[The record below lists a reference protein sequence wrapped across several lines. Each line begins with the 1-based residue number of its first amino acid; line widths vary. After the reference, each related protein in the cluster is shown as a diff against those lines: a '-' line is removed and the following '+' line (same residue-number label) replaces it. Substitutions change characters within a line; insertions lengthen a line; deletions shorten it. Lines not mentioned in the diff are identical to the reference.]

1 MISEREEEQ
10 ARDLFNMP
18 GWKNLVEEWEEQ
30 MEMCNLDS
38 CNTLEELHFQKGR
51 LAVLRMMLNFENYIK
66 NITEQDDDNDPVF
79 Q

>member
-1 MISEREEEQ
+1 LISEREEEQ

-18 GWKNLVEEWEEQ
+18 GWKNLVDEWEEQ
-30 MEMCNLDS
+30 IQMCTLDS
-38 CNTLEELHFQKGR
+38 CNTLEDLHFQKGR

-66 NITEQDDDNDPVF
+66 NITEDDDEDPTF

>member
-18 GWKNLVEEWEEQ
+18 GWKNLVDEWEEQ
-30 MEMCNLDS
+30 IQMCNLDS
-38 CNTLEELHFQKGR
+38 CNTLEDLHFQKGR

-66 NITEQDDDNDPVF
+66 NITEDDEDPTF

>member
-10 ARDLFNMP
+10 ARYLFNMP
-18 GWKNLVEEWEEQ
+18 GWKNLVDEWEEQ
-30 MEMCNLDS
+30 IQMCNLDS
-38 CNTLEELHFQKGR
+38 CNTLEDLHFQKGR

-66 NITEQDDDNDPVF
+66 NITEDDDEDPTF

>member
-1 MISEREEEQ
+1 MISEREEED
-10 ARDLFNMP
+10 ARDLFSMP

-30 MEMCNLDS
+30 MQMCNLDS
-38 CNTLEELHFQKGR
+38 CQSLEDLHFQKGR

-66 NITEQDDDNDPVF
+66 NIAEDDDEDHTF

>member
-18 GWKNLVEEWEEQ
+18 GWKNLVDEWEEQ
-30 MEMCNLDS
+30 IQMCTLDS
-38 CNTLEELHFQKGR
+38 CNTLEDLHFQKGR

-66 NITEQDDDNDPVF
+66 NITEDDDEDPTF

>member
-1 MISEREEEQ
+1 
-10 ARDLFNMP
+10 MP
-18 GWKNLVEEWEEQ
+18 GWKNLVEEWEDQ
-30 MEMCNLDS
+30 MQMCNLDS

-66 NITEQDDDNDPVF
+66 NIAEDDDEDPTF

>member
-18 GWKNLVEEWEEQ
+18 GWRNLVEEWEEQ
-30 MEMCNLDS
+30 MQMCNLDS

>member
-18 GWKNLVEEWEEQ
+18 GWKNLVDEWEEQ
-30 MEMCNLDS
+30 IQMCNLDS
-38 CNTLEELHFQKGR
+38 FNTLEDLHFQNGR

-66 NITEQDDDNDPVF
+66 NITEDDDEDPTF

>member
-18 GWKNLVEEWEEQ
+18 GWKNLVDEWEEQ
-30 MEMCNLDS
+30 IQMCNLDS
-38 CNTLEELHFQKGR
+38 CNTIEDLHFQKGR

-66 NITEQDDDNDPVF
+66 NITEDDDEDPTF

>member
-1 MISEREEEQ
+1 LISEREEEQ

-18 GWKNLVEEWEEQ
+18 GWKNLVDEWEEQ
-30 MEMCNLDS
+30 IQMCTLDS
-38 CNTLEELHFQKGR
+38 CNTLEDLHFQKGR

-66 NITEQDDDNDPVF
+66 NITEDDEDPTF

>member
-18 GWKNLVEEWEEQ
+18 GWKNLVDEWEEQ
-30 MEMCNLDS
+30 MNMCNLDS
-38 CNTLEELHFQKGR
+38 CNTLEDLHFQKGR

-66 NITEQDDDNDPVF
+66 NITEDDDEDPTF

>member
-18 GWKNLVEEWEEQ
+18 GWKNLVDEWEEQ
-30 MEMCNLDS
+30 IQMCTLDS
-38 CNTLEELHFQKGR
+38 CNTLEDLHFQKGR

-66 NITEQDDDNDPVF
+66 NITEDDEDPTF